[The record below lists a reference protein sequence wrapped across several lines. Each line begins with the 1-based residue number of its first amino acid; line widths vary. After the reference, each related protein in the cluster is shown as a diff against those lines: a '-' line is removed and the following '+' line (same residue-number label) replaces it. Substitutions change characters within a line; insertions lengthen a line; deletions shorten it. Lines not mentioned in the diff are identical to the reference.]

1 MRAVAQKFADIKLNI
16 QEIVQNTNVAASLDE
31 DTLTKI
37 GNDVVEGYND
47 DKQSRSEWEKKAKEY
62 FELAL
67 QVAKEKS
74 FPWPKASNVKFP
86 LVSIAAMQ
94 FGARAYPTLVPS
106 TGKIVQMRVLGK
118 DPDGQKFQ
126 RAQRVSTHMNYQLT
140 VQMEDWEEDYDKLL
154 IMLPIIGVAFKKT
167 YYDSSLRRNKSCLV
181 LPQNLVVN
189 YWTKSLEE
197 SFRITEVLYLTRN
210 QVKERQ
216 LQEIYLED
224 VDLGDPVLEVD
235 TDNEKRDLKPV
246 KVDQSTPYK
255 ILEQHTYLDLD
266 DDGYFEPY
274 IVTVDYHTAKVLRI
288 VPRFKQENIDTNV
301 DGDVVSIKADQYYT
315 KFPFFPNPD
324 GSFYDL
330 GFGHLLGPIN
340 EAVNTLINQLVDAG
354 TIRNLQ
360 AGFVG
365 KGIQIRKGEQRFQ
378 PGEWKQVNAIGDDL
392 RKQIVPL
399 PSNEPSKVL
408 FELLGLLIQSGK
420 ELASIAEIFVGK
432 MPGQNTPAYTT
443 KETVEQGMK
452 LFTAIYKRV
461 YRAQAKELKKLYE
474 LNRYYLDPQEYVS
487 VLDEPIQQSDYDAP
501 PDDLIP
507 AADPSASS
515 NTEKMAKVEALAQLL
530 PLGTINPMALTMRW
544 LEALDETQPEQLI
557 IPPEQQ
563 QQKPDPKVE
572 AEMAKTQIKQ
582 AESQHKMQMEE
593 LKMQLEQQKQTMQMQ
608 LEKQRMEMQMQF
620 EAMKQQLELTK
631 ARNETMV
638 DGMKHQQKMQQDDE
652 KHQQQMKMQAEK
664 PKPEAKKPASTKEK

>member
-1 MRAVAQKFADIKLNI
+1 MRAVAQKFADIKLKI

-274 IVTVDYHTAKVLRI
+274 IITVDYHTAKVLRI

-301 DGDVVSIKADQYYT
+301 DGDVVSIKPDHYYT

-340 EAVNTLINQLVDAG
+340 EAVNTLINQLVDSG

-461 YRAQAKELKKLYE
+461 YRAQTKELKKLYE
-474 LNRYYLDPQEYVS
+474 LNRYYLDPEEYVS
-487 VLDEPIQQSDYDAP
+487 VLDEPIQQSDYEAP

-593 LKMQLEQQKQTMQMQ
+593 LKMQLEQQKQIMQMQ

-631 ARNETMV
+631 ARNATMV
-638 DGMKHQQKMQQDDE
+638 EGAKHRQKMQQDDE
-652 KHQQQMKMQAEK
+652 KHQQQMKMQAQK
-664 PKPEAKKPASTKEK
+664 PKPASKEK

>member
-31 DTLTKI
+31 DILTKI

-67 QVAKEKS
+67 QIAKEKS

-216 LQEIYLED
+216 LQEFYLEN
-224 VDLGDPVLEVD
+224 VDLGDPILEVD
-235 TDNEKRDLKPV
+235 PDNEKRDLKPV

-266 DDGYFEPY
+266 YDGYFEPY

-340 EAVNTLINQLVDAG
+340 EAVNTLINQLIDSG

-392 RKQIVPL
+392 RKQIIPL

-620 EAMKQQLELTK
+620 EVIKQQLELTK

-652 KHQQQMKMQAEK
+652 KHQQQMKNR
-664 PKPEAKKPASTKEK
+664 STKEK

>member
-1 MRAVAQKFADIKLNI
+1 MQI
-16 QEIVQNTNVAASLDE
+16 QELVQQTNIAENLDE
-31 DTLTKI
+31 DRLTEI
-37 GNDVVEGYND
+37 GHSVVEGYND
-47 DKQSRSEWEKKAKEY
+47 DKQSRWQWEKKAKEY
-62 FELAL
+62 YDLAL

-74 FPWPKASNVKFP
+74 FPWPKASNIKFP
-86 LVSIAAMQ
+86 LISIAAMQ

-106 TGKIVQMRVLGK
+106 NGKIVQMRIFGA
-118 DPDGQKFQ
+118 DPDRQKAQ
-126 RAQRVSTHMNYQLT
+126 RAARVAAHMNYQLT
-140 VQMEDWEEDYDKLL
+140 VKMEDWEEDYDKLL
-154 IMLPIIGVAFKKT
+154 TMLPIIGTAFKKT
-167 YYDSSLRRNKSCLV
+167 YYDASMRTNKSCLV

-189 YWTKSLEE
+189 YWTKTLEE
-197 SFRITEVLYLTRN
+197 AFRVSEVLYLTKN

-216 LQEIYLED
+216 LKKIYLEA
-224 VDLGDPVLEVD
+224 DLGEPTVEIDLD
-235 TDNEKRDLKPV
+235 TQKRDMNVSKA
-246 KVDQSTPYK
+246 DEATPYK
-255 ILEQHTYLDLD
+255 IIEQHTFLDLD
-266 DDGYFEPY
+266 DDGYMEPY
-274 IVTVDYHTAKVLRI
+274 IVTVDYHSTKVLRI
-288 VPRFKQENIDTNV
+288 VPRFKQENIETDAEGTV
-301 DGDVVSIKADQYYT
+301 TYIKPDVYYT
-315 KFPFFPNPD
+315 KFPFIPNPD

-340 EAVNTLINQLVDAG
+340 EAVNTIINQLVDSG
-354 TIRNLQ
+354 TLRNLQ
-360 AGFVG
+360 AGFIG
-365 KGIQIRKGEQRFQ
+365 KGVQIRKGEQRFQ
-378 PGEWKQVNAIGDDL
+378 PGEWKQVNIIGDDM

-461 YRAQAKELKKLYE
+461 YRAQSKELKKLYE
-474 LNRYYLDPQEYVS
+474 LNRYYLDSEEYVS
-487 VLDEPIQQSDYDAP
+487 VLDEPVQQSDYLAP
-501 PDDLIP
+501 PDDLMP

-515 NTEKMAKVEALAQLL
+515 NTEKLAKAEALAQLL
-530 PLGTINPMALTMRW
+530 PLGTINPMGVTMRW
-544 LEALDETQPEQLI
+544 LEALEETNPQELI

-593 LKMQLEQQKQTMQMQ
+593 LKMQLEQQQQTMQMQ
-608 LEKQRMEMQMQF
+608 LEKQRMDMQMQF

-631 ARNETMV
+631 ARNEAMV
-638 DGMKHQQKMQQDDE
+638 DGAKHRQKLVQDDE
-652 KHQQQMKMQAEK
+652 KHQQQMKMAAEK
-664 PKPEAKKPASTKEK
+664 PKPKETKPK

>member
-1 MRAVAQKFADIKLNI
+1 LRAVAQKFADIKLNI

-118 DPDGQKFQ
+118 DPDGEKFK

-216 LQEIYLED
+216 LQDIYLAD

-301 DGDVVSIKADQYYT
+301 DGDVVSIKPDHYYT

-461 YRAQAKELKKLYE
+461 YRAQTKELKKLYE

-572 AEMAKTQIKQ
+572 AERAKTQIKQ

-593 LKMQLEQQKQTMQMQ
+593 LKMQLEQQKQIMQMQ

-631 ARNETMV
+631 ARNATMV

-652 KHQQQMKMQAEK
+652 KHQQQMKMQAQK
-664 PKPEAKKPASTKEK
+664 PKPASKEK

>member
-1 MRAVAQKFADIKLNI
+1 MNVMELVNETNI
-16 QEIVQNTNVAASLDE
+16 AERLDQEELD
-31 DTLTKI
+31 KI
-37 GNDVVEGYND
+37 GREVVEGYKN
-47 DKQSRSEWEKKAKEY
+47 DKQSRSKWEHQVKGY
-62 FELAL
+62 YELAL

-74 FPWPKASNVKFP
+74 FPWPKASNIKFP
-86 LVSIAAMQ
+86 LISTAAMQ
-94 FGARAYPTLVPS
+94 FGARAYPTLVPAN
-106 TGKIVQMRVLGK
+106 GKIVQIKVFGA
-118 DPDGQKFQ
+118 DPENQKSA
-126 RAQRVSTHMNYQLT
+126 RARRIASHMNYQLL
-140 VQMEDWEEDYDKLL
+140 VEMDDWEEDQDKLL
-154 IMLPIIGVAFKKT
+154 FMLPIVGTAFKKT
-167 YYDSSLRRNKSCLV
+167 YYDASRKRNKSCLV
-181 LPQNLVVN
+181 FPQNLVVN

-197 SFRITEVLYLTRN
+197 SYRITEVIFLNKNEIKEKKTRKVYLDADIGEPVIEVELN
-210 QVKERQ
+210 EERRD
-216 LQEIYLED
+216 QEPNV
-224 VDLGDPVLEVD
+224 VDGA
-235 TDNEKRDLKPV
+235 
-246 KVDQSTPYK
+246 TPYK

-274 IVTVDYHTAKVLRI
+274 IITVDLHSEKVLRI
-288 VPRFKQENIDTNV
+288 VARFKEENIDTDA
-301 DGDVVSIKADQYYT
+301 DGAVVYIKPDNYYT
-315 KFPFFPNPD
+315 KFPFIPNPD

-340 EAVNTLINQLVDAG
+340 ESVNTLINQLVDAG

-360 AGFVG
+360 AGFLG

-461 YRAQAKELKKLYE
+461 YRAQSREFKKIYE
-474 LNRYYLDPQEYVS
+474 LNKYYLDPEVYVS
-487 VLDEPIQQSDYDAP
+487 ILDEPVQQSDYMAP
-501 PDDLIP
+501 PDDLMP
-507 AADPSASS
+507 AADPTASS
-515 NTEKMAKVEALAQLL
+515 NTEKMAKTEALFPLMQ
-530 PLGTINPMALTMRW
+530 LGTINPMAVTMRM
-544 LEALDETQPEQLI
+544 LDAMDETNPQELI

-593 LKMQLEQQKQTMQMQ
+593 LKMQLEQQKQTMN
-608 LEKQRMEMQMQF
+608 LKFEEERMRMQMQF
-620 EAMKQQLELTK
+620 EAIKQQLEVQK
-631 ARNETMV
+631 AQNAASADAV
-638 DGMKHQQKMQQDDE
+638 KHRQKIVQDDE
-652 KHQQQMKMQAEK
+652 KHQVKLQQEKDK
-664 PKPEAKKPASTKEK
+664 PKPKEK

>member
-1 MRAVAQKFADIKLNI
+1 MELVSETNI
-16 QEIVQNTNVAASLDE
+16 AERLDQEELD
-31 DTLTKI
+31 KI
-37 GNDVVEGYND
+37 GREVVEGYKN
-47 DKQSRSEWEKKAKEY
+47 DKQSRSKWEHQVKGY
-62 FELAL
+62 YELAL

-74 FPWPKASNVKFP
+74 FPWPKASNIKFP
-86 LVSIAAMQ
+86 LISTAAMQ
-94 FGARAYPTLVPS
+94 FGARAYPTLVPAN
-106 TGKIVQMRVLGK
+106 GKIVQIKVFGA
-118 DPDGQKFQ
+118 DPENQKSA
-126 RAQRVSTHMNYQLT
+126 RARRIASHMNYQLL
-140 VQMEDWEEDYDKLL
+140 VEMDDWEEDQDKLL
-154 IMLPIIGVAFKKT
+154 LMLPIVGTAFKKT
-167 YYDSSLRRNKSCLV
+167 YYDASRKRNKSCLV
-181 LPQNLVVN
+181 FPQNLVVN

-197 SFRITEVLYLTRN
+197 SYRITEVIFLNKNEIKEKKTRKVYLDADIGEPVIEVELN
-210 QVKERQ
+210 EERRD
-216 LQEIYLED
+216 QEPNV
-224 VDLGDPVLEVD
+224 VDGA
-235 TDNEKRDLKPV
+235 
-246 KVDQSTPYK
+246 TPYK

-274 IVTVDYHTAKVLRI
+274 IITVDLHSEKVLRI
-288 VPRFKQENIDTNV
+288 VARFKEENIDTDA
-301 DGDVVSIKADQYYT
+301 DGAVVYIKPDNYYT
-315 KFPFFPNPD
+315 KFPFIPNPD

-340 EAVNTLINQLVDAG
+340 ESVNTLINQLVDAG

-360 AGFVG
+360 AGFLG

-461 YRAQAKELKKLYE
+461 YRAQSREFKKIYE
-474 LNRYYLDPQEYVS
+474 LNKYYLDPEVYVS
-487 VLDEPIQQSDYDAP
+487 ILDEPVQQSDYMAP
-501 PDDLIP
+501 PDDLMP
-507 AADPSASS
+507 AADPTASS
-515 NTEKMAKVEALAQLL
+515 NTEKMAKTEALFPLMQ
-530 PLGTINPMALTMRW
+530 LGTINPMAVTMRM
-544 LEALDETQPEQLI
+544 LDAMDETNPQELI

-582 AESQHKMQMEE
+582 AESQNKMQMEE
-593 LKMQLEQQKQTMQMQ
+593 LKMQLEQQKQTMS
-608 LEKQRMEMQMQF
+608 LKFEEERMRMQMQF
-620 EAMKQQLELTK
+620 EAIKQQLEVQK
-631 ARNETMV
+631 AQNAASADAV
-638 DGMKHQQKMQQDDE
+638 KHRQKIVQDDE
-652 KHQQQMKMQAEK
+652 KHQVKLQQEKDK
-664 PKPEAKKPASTKEK
+664 PKPKEK

>member
-47 DKQSRSEWEKKAKEY
+47 DKQSRSDWEKKAKEY

-652 KHQQQMKMQAEK
+652 KHQQQMKMQAQK
-664 PKPEAKKPASTKEK
+664 PKPASKEK

>member
-16 QEIVQNTNVAASLDE
+16 QEIVQNTNVAANLDE

-118 DPDGQKFQ
+118 DPDGEKFK

-216 LQEIYLED
+216 LQDIYLAD

-301 DGDVVSIKADQYYT
+301 DGDVVSIKPDHYYT

-340 EAVNTLINQLVDAG
+340 EAVNTLINQLVDSG

-461 YRAQAKELKKLYE
+461 YRAQTKELKKLYE

-515 NTEKMAKVEALAQLL
+515 NTEKLAKVEALAQLL

-593 LKMQLEQQKQTMQMQ
+593 LKMQLEQQKQIMQMQ

-631 ARNETMV
+631 ARNATMV

-652 KHQQQMKMQAEK
+652 KHQQQMKMQAQK
-664 PKPEAKKPASTKEK
+664 LKPASKEK

>member
-1 MRAVAQKFADIKLNI
+1 MNI
-16 QEIVQNTNVAASLDE
+16 QELVQSTNLAANLDE

-37 GNDVVEGYND
+37 GNEVVEGYND

-118 DPDGQKFQ
+118 DPDGQKYQ

-224 VDLGDPVLEVD
+224 VDLGDPILEVD

-255 ILEQHTYLDLD
+255 ILEQHTFLDLD

-288 VPRFKQENIDTNV
+288 VPRFKQENIDTNT
-301 DGDVVSIKADQYYT
+301 DGDVVSIKPDHYYT

-340 EAVNTLINQLVDAG
+340 EAVNTLINQLVDSG

-461 YRAQAKELKKLYE
+461 YRAQTKELKKLYE
-474 LNRYYLDPQEYVS
+474 LNRYYLDPEEYVS
-487 VLDEPIQQSDYDAP
+487 VLDEPIQQSDYESP

-620 EAMKQQLELTK
+620 EAMKQQLELAK

-638 DGMKHQQKMQQDDE
+638 EGAKHQQQLRQNDE
-652 KHQQQMKMQAEK
+652 KHQQQLKMQAEK
-664 PKPEAKKPASTKEK
+664 PKPEAKKPASSKEK

>member
-1 MRAVAQKFADIKLNI
+1 MNVMELVSETNI
-16 QEIVQNTNVAASLDE
+16 AERLDQEELD
-31 DTLTKI
+31 KI
-37 GNDVVEGYND
+37 GREVVEGYKN
-47 DKQSRSEWEKKAKEY
+47 DKQSRSKWEHQVKGY
-62 FELAL
+62 YELAL

-74 FPWPKASNVKFP
+74 FPWPKASNIKFP
-86 LVSIAAMQ
+86 LISTAAMQ
-94 FGARAYPTLVPS
+94 FGARAYPTLVPAN
-106 TGKIVQMRVLGK
+106 GKIVQIKVFGA
-118 DPDGQKFQ
+118 DPENQKAA
-126 RAQRVSTHMNYQLT
+126 RARRIASHMNYQLL
-140 VQMEDWEEDYDKLL
+140 VEMDEWEEDQDKLL
-154 IMLPIIGVAFKKT
+154 LMLPIVGTAFKKT
-167 YYDSSLRRNKSCLV
+167 YYDASRKRNKSCLV
-181 LPQNLVVN
+181 FPQNLVVN

-197 SFRITEVLYLTRN
+197 SYRITEVIFLNKNEIKEKKTRKVYLDADIGEPVIEVELN
-210 QVKERQ
+210 EERRD
-216 LQEIYLED
+216 QEPNV
-224 VDLGDPVLEVD
+224 VDGA
-235 TDNEKRDLKPV
+235 
-246 KVDQSTPYK
+246 TPYK

-274 IVTVDYHTAKVLRI
+274 IITVDLHSEKVLRI
-288 VPRFKQENIDTNV
+288 VARFKEENIDTDA
-301 DGDVVSIKADQYYT
+301 DGAVVYIKPDNYYT
-315 KFPFFPNPD
+315 KFPFIPNPD

-340 EAVNTLINQLVDAG
+340 ESVNTLINQLVDAG

-360 AGFVG
+360 AGFLG

-461 YRAQAKELKKLYE
+461 YRAQSREFKKIYE
-474 LNRYYLDPQEYVS
+474 LNKYYLDPEVYVS
-487 VLDEPIQQSDYDAP
+487 ILDEPVQQSDYMAP
-501 PDDLIP
+501 PDDLMP
-507 AADPSASS
+507 AADPTASS
-515 NTEKMAKVEALAQLL
+515 NTEKMAKTEALFPLMQ
-530 PLGTINPMALTMRW
+530 LGTINPMAVTMRM
-544 LEALDETQPEQLI
+544 LDAMDETNPQELI

-593 LKMQLEQQKQTMQMQ
+593 LKMQLEQQKQTMN
-608 LEKQRMEMQMQF
+608 LKFEEERMRMQMQF
-620 EAMKQQLELTK
+620 EAIKQQLDLQK
-631 ARNETMV
+631 AQNAASADAV
-638 DGMKHQQKMQQDDE
+638 KHRQKIVQDDE
-652 KHQQQMKMQAEK
+652 KHQVKLQQEKDK
-664 PKPEAKKPASTKEK
+664 PKPKEK

>member
-1 MRAVAQKFADIKLNI
+1 MELVSETNIAERLN
-16 QEIVQNTNVAASLDE
+16 QEELD
-31 DTLTKI
+31 KI
-37 GNDVVEGYND
+37 GREVVEGYKN
-47 DKQSRSEWEKKAKEY
+47 DKQSRSKWEHQVKGY
-62 FELAL
+62 YELAL

-74 FPWPKASNVKFP
+74 FPWPKASNIKFP
-86 LVSIAAMQ
+86 LISTAAMQ
-94 FGARAYPTLVPS
+94 FGARAYPTLVPAN
-106 TGKIVQMRVLGK
+106 GKIVQIKVFGA
-118 DPDGQKFQ
+118 DPENQKAA
-126 RAQRVSTHMNYQLT
+126 RARRIASHMNYQLL
-140 VQMEDWEEDYDKLL
+140 VEMDEWEEDQDKLL
-154 IMLPIIGVAFKKT
+154 LMLPIVGTAFKKT
-167 YYDSSLRRNKSCLV
+167 YYDASRKRNKSCLV
-181 LPQNLVVN
+181 FPQNLVVN

-197 SFRITEVLYLTRN
+197 SYRITEVIFLNKNEIKEKKTRKVYLDADIGEPVIEVELN
-210 QVKERQ
+210 EERRD
-216 LQEIYLED
+216 QEPNV
-224 VDLGDPVLEVD
+224 VDGA
-235 TDNEKRDLKPV
+235 
-246 KVDQSTPYK
+246 TPYK

-274 IVTVDYHTAKVLRI
+274 IITVDLHSEKVLRI
-288 VPRFKQENIDTNV
+288 VARFKEENIDTDA
-301 DGDVVSIKADQYYT
+301 DGAVVYIKPDNYYT
-315 KFPFFPNPD
+315 KFPFIPNPD

-340 EAVNTLINQLVDAG
+340 ESVNTLINQLVDAG

-360 AGFVG
+360 AGFLG

-461 YRAQAKELKKLYE
+461 YRAQSREFKKIYE
-474 LNRYYLDPQEYVS
+474 LNKYYLDPEVYVS
-487 VLDEPIQQSDYDAP
+487 ILDEPVQQSDYMAP
-501 PDDLIP
+501 PDDLMP
-507 AADPSASS
+507 AADPTASS
-515 NTEKMAKVEALAQLL
+515 NTEKMAKTEALFPLMQ
-530 PLGTINPMALTMRW
+530 LGTINPMAVTMRM
-544 LEALDETQPEQLI
+544 LDAMDETNPQELI

-593 LKMQLEQQKQTMQMQ
+593 LKMQLEQQKQTMN
-608 LEKQRMEMQMQF
+608 LKFEEERMRMQMQF
-620 EAMKQQLELTK
+620 EAIKQQLDLQK
-631 ARNETMV
+631 AQNAASADAV
-638 DGMKHQQKMQQDDE
+638 KHRQKIVQDDE
-652 KHQQQMKMQAEK
+652 KHQVKLQQEKDK
-664 PKPEAKKPASTKEK
+664 PKPKEK

>member
-1 MRAVAQKFADIKLNI
+1 MRADAQKFADIKLNI
-16 QEIVQNTNVAASLDE
+16 QEIVQNTNVAANLDE

-118 DPDGQKFQ
+118 DPDGEKFK

-216 LQEIYLED
+216 LQDIYLAD

-301 DGDVVSIKADQYYT
+301 DGDVVSIKPDHYYT

-340 EAVNTLINQLVDAG
+340 EAVNTLINQLVDSG

-461 YRAQAKELKKLYE
+461 YRAQTKELKKLYE

-593 LKMQLEQQKQTMQMQ
+593 LKMQLEQQKQIMQMQ

-631 ARNETMV
+631 ARNATMV
-638 DGMKHQQKMQQDDE
+638 EGAKHRQKMQQDDE
-652 KHQQQMKMQAEK
+652 KHQQQMKMQAQK
-664 PKPEAKKPASTKEK
+664 PKPASKEK

>member
-1 MRAVAQKFADIKLNI
+1 MELVSETNIAERLN
-16 QEIVQNTNVAASLDE
+16 QEELD
-31 DTLTKI
+31 KI
-37 GNDVVEGYND
+37 GREVVEGYKN
-47 DKQSRSEWEKKAKEY
+47 DKQSRSKWEHQVKGY
-62 FELAL
+62 YELAL

-74 FPWPKASNVKFP
+74 FPWPKASNIKFP
-86 LVSIAAMQ
+86 LISTAAMQ
-94 FGARAYPTLVPS
+94 FGARAYPTLVPAN
-106 TGKIVQMRVLGK
+106 GKIVQIKVFGA
-118 DPDGQKFQ
+118 DPENQKAA
-126 RAQRVSTHMNYQLT
+126 RARRIASHMNYQLL
-140 VQMEDWEEDYDKLL
+140 VEMDEWEEDQDKLL
-154 IMLPIIGVAFKKT
+154 LMLPIVGTAFKKT
-167 YYDSSLRRNKSCLV
+167 YYDASRKRNKSCLV
-181 LPQNLVVN
+181 FPQNLVVN

-197 SFRITEVLYLTRN
+197 SYRITEVIFLNKNEIKEKKTRKVYLDADIGEPTIEVELN
-210 QVKERQ
+210 EERRD
-216 LQEIYLED
+216 QEPNV
-224 VDLGDPVLEVD
+224 VDGA
-235 TDNEKRDLKPV
+235 
-246 KVDQSTPYK
+246 TPYK

-274 IVTVDYHTAKVLRI
+274 IITVDLHSEKVLRI
-288 VPRFKQENIDTNV
+288 VARFKEENIDTDA
-301 DGDVVSIKADQYYT
+301 DGAVVYIKPDNYYT
-315 KFPFFPNPD
+315 KFPFIPNPD

-340 EAVNTLINQLVDAG
+340 ESVNTLINQLVDAG

-360 AGFVG
+360 AGFLG

-461 YRAQAKELKKLYE
+461 YRAQSREFKKIYE
-474 LNRYYLDPQEYVS
+474 LNKYYLDPEVYVS
-487 VLDEPIQQSDYDAP
+487 ILDEPVQQSDYMAP
-501 PDDLIP
+501 PDDLMP
-507 AADPSASS
+507 AADPTASS
-515 NTEKMAKVEALAQLL
+515 NTEKMAKTEALFPLMQ
-530 PLGTINPMALTMRW
+530 LGTINPMAVTMRM
-544 LEALDETQPEQLI
+544 LDAMDETNPQELI

-593 LKMQLEQQKQTMQMQ
+593 LKMQLEQQKQTMN
-608 LEKQRMEMQMQF
+608 LKFEEERMRMQMQF
-620 EAMKQQLELTK
+620 EAIKQQLDLQK
-631 ARNETMV
+631 AQNAASA
-638 DGMKHQQKMQQDDE
+638 DAMKHRQKIVQDDE
-652 KHQQQMKMQAEK
+652 KHQVKLQQEKDK
-664 PKPEAKKPASTKEK
+664 PKPKEK

>member
-1 MRAVAQKFADIKLNI
+1 MQI
-16 QEIVQNTNVAASLDE
+16 QELVQQTNIAENLDE
-31 DTLTKI
+31 DRLTEI
-37 GNDVVEGYND
+37 GNSVVEGYND
-47 DKQSRSEWEKKAKEY
+47 DKQSRWQWEKKAKEY
-62 FELAL
+62 YDLAL

-74 FPWPKASNVKFP
+74 FPWPKASNIKFP
-86 LVSIAAMQ
+86 LISIAAMQ

-106 TGKIVQMRVLGK
+106 NGKIVQMRIFGA
-118 DPDGQKFQ
+118 DPDRQKAQ
-126 RAQRVSTHMNYQLT
+126 RAARVAAHMNYQLT
-140 VQMEDWEEDYDKLL
+140 VKMEDWEEDYDKLL
-154 IMLPIIGVAFKKT
+154 TMLPIIGTAFKKT
-167 YYDSSLRRNKSCLV
+167 YYDASMRTNKSCLV

-189 YWTKSLEE
+189 YWTKTLEE
-197 SFRITEVLYLTRN
+197 AFRVSEVLYLTKN

-216 LQEIYLED
+216 LKKIYLEA
-224 VDLGDPVLEVD
+224 DLGEPTVEIDPD
-235 TDNEKRDLKPV
+235 TQKRDMNISKA
-246 KVDQSTPYK
+246 DEATPYK
-255 ILEQHTYLDLD
+255 IIEQHTFLDLD
-266 DDGYFEPY
+266 DDGYMEPY
-274 IVTVDYHTAKVLRI
+274 IVTVDYHSTKVLRI
-288 VPRFKQENIDTNV
+288 VPRFKQENIETDAEGTV
-301 DGDVVSIKADQYYT
+301 TYIKPDVYYT
-315 KFPFFPNPD
+315 KFPFIPNPD

-340 EAVNTLINQLVDAG
+340 EAVNTIINQLVDSG
-354 TIRNLQ
+354 TLRNLQ
-360 AGFVG
+360 AGFIG
-365 KGIQIRKGEQRFQ
+365 KGVQIRKGEQRFQ
-378 PGEWKQVNAIGDDL
+378 PGEWKQVNIIGDDM

-461 YRAQAKELKKLYE
+461 YRAQSKELKKLYE
-474 LNRYYLDPQEYVS
+474 LNRYYLDSEEYVS
-487 VLDEPIQQSDYDAP
+487 VLDEPVQQSDYQAP
-501 PDDLIP
+501 PDDLMP

-515 NTEKMAKVEALAQLL
+515 NTEKLAKAEALAQLL
-530 PLGTINPMALTMRW
+530 PLGTINPMGVTMRW
-544 LEALDETQPEQLI
+544 LEALEETNPQELI

-608 LEKQRMEMQMQF
+608 LEKQRMDMQMQF
-620 EAMKQQLELTK
+620 EAMKQQLELAK
-631 ARNETMV
+631 ARNEAMV
-638 DGMKHQQKMQQDDE
+638 DGAKHRQKLVQDDE
-652 KHQQQMKMQAEK
+652 KHRQQMKMAAEK
-664 PKPEAKKPASTKEK
+664 PKPKETKPK

>member
-1 MRAVAQKFADIKLNI
+1 MNI
-16 QEIVQNTNVAASLDE
+16 QELVQSTNLAANLDE

-37 GNDVVEGYND
+37 GNEVVEGYND

-118 DPDGQKFQ
+118 DPDGQKYQ

-255 ILEQHTYLDLD
+255 ILEQHTFLDLD

-301 DGDVVSIKADQYYT
+301 DGDVVSIKPDHYYT

-340 EAVNTLINQLVDAG
+340 EAVNTLINQLVDSG

-461 YRAQAKELKKLYE
+461 YRAQTKELKKLYE
-474 LNRYYLDPQEYVS
+474 LNRYYLDPEEYVS
-487 VLDEPIQQSDYDAP
+487 VLDEPIQQSDYESP

-620 EAMKQQLELTK
+620 EAMKQQLELAK

-638 DGMKHQQKMQQDDE
+638 EGAKHQQQLRQNDE
-652 KHQQQMKMQAEK
+652 KHQQQLKMQAEK
-664 PKPEAKKPASTKEK
+664 PKPEAKKPASSKEK

>member
-1 MRAVAQKFADIKLNI
+1 MNVMSLVAETNIAEKLD
-16 QEIVQNTNVAASLDE
+16 QEELD
-31 DTLTKI
+31 KI
-37 GNDVVEGYND
+37 GREVVEGYNN
-47 DKQSRSEWEKKAKEY
+47 DKQSRSKWETNVKEY
-62 FELAL
+62 YDLAL

-74 FPWPKASNVKFP
+74 FPWPKASNIKFP
-86 LVSIAAMQ
+86 LISTAAMQ
-94 FGARAYPTLVPS
+94 FGARAYPTLVPAN
-106 TGKIVQMRVLGK
+106 GKIVQIKVFGA
-118 DPDGQKFQ
+118 DPDKQKSA
-126 RAQRVSTHMNYQLT
+126 RARRIANHMNYQLL
-140 VQMEDWEEDYDKLL
+140 VEMEEWEEDQDKLL
-154 IMLPIIGVAFKKT
+154 LMLPIVGTAFKKT
-167 YYDSSLRRNKSCLV
+167 YYDASRKRNKSCLV
-181 LPQNLVVN
+181 FPQNLVVN

-197 SFRITEVLYLTRN
+197 SYRVTEVIFLNKNEIKEKQTR
-210 QVKERQ
+210 K
-216 LQEIYLED
+216 IYLD
-224 VDLGDPVLEVD
+224 VDLGQPVIEVD
-235 TDNEKRDLKPV
+235 KNEQKRDQEPNV
-246 KVDQSTPYK
+246 VDGATPYK

-274 IVTVDYHTAKVLRI
+274 IITVDLHSEKVLRI
-288 VPRFKQENIDTNV
+288 VARFKEENIDTDIDGNV
-301 DGDVVSIKADQYYT
+301 VYIKPDNYYT
-315 KFPFFPNPD
+315 KFPFIPNPD

-340 EAVNTLINQLVDAG
+340 EAVNTIINQLVDAG

-360 AGFVG
+360 AGFLG

-461 YRAQAKELKKLYE
+461 YRAQSREFKKIYE
-474 LNRYYLDPQEYVS
+474 LNKYYLDPEEYVS
-487 VLDEPIQQSDYDAP
+487 ILDEPVQQSDYQAP

-507 AADPSASS
+507 AADPTASS
-515 NTEKMAKVEALAQLL
+515 NTEKMAKTEALFPLL
-530 PLGTINPMALTMRW
+530 QLGTINPMAVTMRM
-544 LEALDETQPEQLI
+544 LEAMDETNPQELL

-572 AEMAKTQIKQ
+572 AEMAKVKIKE

-593 LKMQLEQQKQTMQMQ
+593 MKMALAQQEQTMNMKFEQERMRMQ
-608 LEKQRMEMQMQF
+608 VQF
-620 EAMKQQLELTK
+620 EAVKQQLEIQK
-631 ARNETMV
+631 AQNAAGA
-638 DGMKHQQKMQQDDE
+638 DAMKHRQKLQQDDE
-652 KHQQQMKMQAEK
+652 KHQVKLRQERD
-664 PKPEAKKPASTKEK
+664 KPAPKEK

>member
-1 MRAVAQKFADIKLNI
+1 MELVSETNI
-16 QEIVQNTNVAASLDE
+16 AERLDQEELD
-31 DTLTKI
+31 KI
-37 GNDVVEGYND
+37 GREVVEGYKN
-47 DKQSRSEWEKKAKEY
+47 DKQSRSKWEHQVKGY
-62 FELAL
+62 YELAL

-74 FPWPKASNVKFP
+74 FPWPKASNIKFP
-86 LVSIAAMQ
+86 LISTAAMQ
-94 FGARAYPTLVPS
+94 FGARAYPTLVPAN
-106 TGKIVQMRVLGK
+106 GKIVQIKVFGA
-118 DPDGQKFQ
+118 DPENQKAA
-126 RAQRVSTHMNYQLT
+126 RARRIASHMNYQLL
-140 VQMEDWEEDYDKLL
+140 VEMDEWEEDQDKLL
-154 IMLPIIGVAFKKT
+154 LMLPIVGTAFKKT
-167 YYDSSLRRNKSCLV
+167 YYDASRKRNKSCLV
-181 LPQNLVVN
+181 FPQNLVVN

-197 SFRITEVLYLTRN
+197 SYRITEVIFLNKNEIKEKKTRKVYLDADIGEPTIEVELN
-210 QVKERQ
+210 EERRD
-216 LQEIYLED
+216 QEPNV
-224 VDLGDPVLEVD
+224 VDGA
-235 TDNEKRDLKPV
+235 
-246 KVDQSTPYK
+246 TPYK

-274 IVTVDYHTAKVLRI
+274 IITVDLHSEKVLRI
-288 VPRFKQENIDTNV
+288 VARFKEENIDTDA
-301 DGDVVSIKADQYYT
+301 DGAVVYIKPDNYYT
-315 KFPFFPNPD
+315 KFPFIPNPD

-340 EAVNTLINQLVDAG
+340 ESVNTLINQLVDAG

-360 AGFVG
+360 AGFLG

-461 YRAQAKELKKLYE
+461 YRAQSREFKKIYE
-474 LNRYYLDPQEYVS
+474 LNKYYLDPEVYVS
-487 VLDEPIQQSDYDAP
+487 ILDEPVQQSDYMAP
-501 PDDLIP
+501 PDDLMP
-507 AADPSASS
+507 AADPTASS
-515 NTEKMAKVEALAQLL
+515 NTEKMAKTEALFPLMQ
-530 PLGTINPMALTMRW
+530 LGTINPMAVTMRM
-544 LEALDETQPEQLI
+544 LDAMDETNPQELI

-593 LKMQLEQQKQTMQMQ
+593 LKMQLEQQKQTMT
-608 LEKQRMEMQMQF
+608 LKFEEERMRMQMQF
-620 EAMKQQLELTK
+620 EAIKQQLDLQK
-631 ARNETMV
+631 AQNAASADAV
-638 DGMKHQQKMQQDDE
+638 KHRQKIVQDDE
-652 KHQQQMKMQAEK
+652 KHQVKLQQEKDK
-664 PKPEAKKPASTKEK
+664 PKPKEK

>member
-1 MRAVAQKFADIKLNI
+1 MRADAQKFADIKLKI

-118 DPDGQKFQ
+118 DPDGEKFK

-216 LQEIYLED
+216 LQNIYLAD

-274 IVTVDYHTAKVLRI
+274 IITVDYHTAKVLRI

-301 DGDVVSIKADQYYT
+301 DGDVVSIKPDHYYT

-340 EAVNTLINQLVDAG
+340 EAVNTLINQLVDSG

-461 YRAQAKELKKLYE
+461 YRAQTKELKKLYE
-474 LNRYYLDPQEYVS
+474 LNRYYLDPEEYVS
-487 VLDEPIQQSDYDAP
+487 VLDEPIQQSDYEAP

-593 LKMQLEQQKQTMQMQ
+593 LKMQLEQQKQIMQMQ

-631 ARNETMV
+631 ARNATMV
-638 DGMKHQQKMQQDDE
+638 EGAKHRQKMQQNDE
-652 KHQQQMKMQAEK
+652 KHQQQLKMQAEK
-664 PKPEAKKPASTKEK
+664 PKPEAKKPASSKEK

>member
-16 QEIVQNTNVAASLDE
+16 QEIVQNTNVAANLDE

-118 DPDGQKFQ
+118 DPDGEKFK

-216 LQEIYLED
+216 LQNIYLAD

-301 DGDVVSIKADQYYT
+301 DGDVVSIKPDHYYT

-340 EAVNTLINQLVDAG
+340 EAVNTLINQLVDSG

-461 YRAQAKELKKLYE
+461 YRAQTKELKKLYE

-487 VLDEPIQQSDYDAP
+487 VLDEPIQQSDYEAP

-593 LKMQLEQQKQTMQMQ
+593 LKMQLEQQKQIMQMQ

-631 ARNETMV
+631 ARNATMI

-652 KHQQQMKMQAEK
+652 KHQQQMKMQAQK
-664 PKPEAKKPASTKEK
+664 PKPASKEK

>member
-1 MRAVAQKFADIKLNI
+1 MRAVAQKFVDIKLNI

-608 LEKQRMEMQMQF
+608 LEKQKMEMQMQF

>member
-1 MRAVAQKFADIKLNI
+1 MNVMELVSETNI
-16 QEIVQNTNVAASLDE
+16 AERLDQEELD
-31 DTLTKI
+31 KI
-37 GNDVVEGYND
+37 GREVVEGYKN
-47 DKQSRSEWEKKAKEY
+47 DKQSRSKWEHQVKGY
-62 FELAL
+62 YELAL

-74 FPWPKASNVKFP
+74 FPWPKASNIKFP
-86 LVSIAAMQ
+86 LISTAAMQ
-94 FGARAYPTLVPS
+94 FGARAYPTLVPAN
-106 TGKIVQMRVLGK
+106 GKIVQIKVFGA
-118 DPDGQKFQ
+118 DPENQKAA
-126 RAQRVSTHMNYQLT
+126 RARRIASHMNYQLL
-140 VQMEDWEEDYDKLL
+140 VEMDEWEEDQDKLL
-154 IMLPIIGVAFKKT
+154 LMLPIVGTAFKKT
-167 YYDSSLRRNKSCLV
+167 YYDASRKRNKSCLV
-181 LPQNLVVN
+181 FPQNLVVN

-197 SFRITEVLYLTRN
+197 SYRITEVIFLNKNEIKEKKTRKVYLDADIGEPVIEVELN
-210 QVKERQ
+210 EERRD
-216 LQEIYLED
+216 QEPNV
-224 VDLGDPVLEVD
+224 VDGA
-235 TDNEKRDLKPV
+235 
-246 KVDQSTPYK
+246 TPYK

-266 DDGYFEPY
+266 EDGYFEPY
-274 IVTVDYHTAKVLRI
+274 IITVDLHSEKVLRI
-288 VPRFKQENIDTNV
+288 VARFKEENIDTDS
-301 DGDVVSIKADQYYT
+301 DGAVVYIKPDNYYT
-315 KFPFFPNPD
+315 KFPFIPNPD

-340 EAVNTLINQLVDAG
+340 ESVNTLINQLVDAG

-360 AGFVG
+360 AGFLG

-461 YRAQAKELKKLYE
+461 YRAQSREFKKIYD
-474 LNRYYLDPQEYVS
+474 LNKYYLDPEVYVS
-487 VLDEPIQQSDYDAP
+487 ILDEPVQQSDYMAP
-501 PDDLIP
+501 PDDLMP
-507 AADPSASS
+507 AADPTASS
-515 NTEKMAKVEALAQLL
+515 NTEKMAKTEALFPLMQ
-530 PLGTINPMALTMRW
+530 LGTINPMAVTMRM
-544 LEALDETQPEQLI
+544 LDAMDETNPQELI

-593 LKMQLEQQKQTMQMQ
+593 LKMQLEQQKQTMS
-608 LEKQRMEMQMQF
+608 LKFEEERMRMQMQF
-620 EAMKQQLELTK
+620 EAIKQQLDLQK
-631 ARNETMV
+631 AQNAASADAV
-638 DGMKHQQKMQQDDE
+638 KHRQKIVQDDE
-652 KHQQQMKMQAEK
+652 KHQVKLQQEKDK
-664 PKPEAKKPASTKEK
+664 PKPKEK

>member
-1 MRAVAQKFADIKLNI
+1 MRADAQKFADIKLKI
-16 QEIVQNTNVAASLDE
+16 QEIVQNTNVAANLDE

-86 LVSIAAMQ
+86 LVSIASMQ

-118 DPDGQKFQ
+118 DPDGEKFK

-216 LQEIYLED
+216 LQDIYLAD

-255 ILEQHTYLDLD
+255 ILEQHTFLDLD

-461 YRAQAKELKKLYE
+461 YRAQSKELKKLYE
-474 LNRYYLDPQEYVS
+474 LNRYYLDPEEYVS

-515 NTEKMAKVEALAQLL
+515 NTEKLAKVEALAQLL

-544 LEALDETQPEQLI
+544 LEAMDETQPEQLI

-582 AESQHKMQMEE
+582 AESQQKMQMEE

-608 LEKQRMEMQMQF
+608 LEKQKMEMQIQF

-631 ARNETMV
+631 ARNATMV

-652 KHQQQMKMQAEK
+652 KHQQQMKMQAQK
-664 PKPEAKKPASTKEK
+664 PKPASKEK

>member
-1 MRAVAQKFADIKLNI
+1 MQI
-16 QEIVQNTNVAASLDE
+16 QELVQQTNIAENLDE
-31 DTLTKI
+31 DRLTEI
-37 GNDVVEGYND
+37 GHSVVEGYND
-47 DKQSRSEWEKKAKEY
+47 DKQSRWQWEKKAKEY
-62 FELAL
+62 YDLAL

-74 FPWPKASNVKFP
+74 FPWPKASNIKFP
-86 LVSIAAMQ
+86 LISIAAMQ

-106 TGKIVQMRVLGK
+106 NGKIVQMRIFGA
-118 DPDGQKFQ
+118 DPDRQKAQ
-126 RAQRVSTHMNYQLT
+126 RAARVAAHMNYQLT
-140 VQMEDWEEDYDKLL
+140 VKMEDWEEDYDKLL
-154 IMLPIIGVAFKKT
+154 TMLPIIGTAFKKT
-167 YYDSSLRRNKSCLV
+167 YYDASMRTNKSCLV

-189 YWTKSLEE
+189 YWTKTLEE
-197 SFRITEVLYLTRN
+197 AFRVSEVLYQTKN

-216 LQEIYLED
+216 LKKIYLEA
-224 VDLGDPVLEVD
+224 DLGEPTVEIDPD
-235 TDNEKRDLKPV
+235 TQKRDMNVSKA
-246 KVDQSTPYK
+246 DEATPYK
-255 ILEQHTYLDLD
+255 IIEQHTFLDLD
-266 DDGYFEPY
+266 DDGYMEPY
-274 IVTVDYHTAKVLRI
+274 IVTVDYHSTKVLRI
-288 VPRFKQENIDTNV
+288 VPRFKQENIETDAEGTV
-301 DGDVVSIKADQYYT
+301 TYIKPDVYYT
-315 KFPFFPNPD
+315 KFPFIPNPD

-340 EAVNTLINQLVDAG
+340 EAVNTIINQLVDSG
-354 TIRNLQ
+354 TLRNLQ
-360 AGFVG
+360 AGFIG
-365 KGIQIRKGEQRFQ
+365 KGVQIRKGEQRFQ
-378 PGEWKQVNAIGDDL
+378 PGEWKQVNIIGDDM

-461 YRAQAKELKKLYE
+461 YRAQSKELKKLYE
-474 LNRYYLDPQEYVS
+474 LNRYYLDSEEYVS
-487 VLDEPIQQSDYDAP
+487 VLDEPIQQSDYQAP
-501 PDDLIP
+501 PDDLMP

-515 NTEKMAKVEALAQLL
+515 NTEKLAKAEALAQLL
-530 PLGTINPMALTMRW
+530 PLGTINPMGVTMRW
-544 LEALDETQPEQLI
+544 LEALEETNPQELI

-631 ARNETMV
+631 ARNEAMV
-638 DGMKHQQKMQQDDE
+638 DGAKHRQKLVQDDE
-652 KHQQQMKMQAEK
+652 KHQQQMKMAAEK
-664 PKPEAKKPASTKEK
+664 PKPKETKPK

>member
-1 MRAVAQKFADIKLNI
+1 MNVMELVSETNI
-16 QEIVQNTNVAASLDE
+16 AERLDQEELDKTGRE
-31 DTLTKI
+31 
-37 GNDVVEGYND
+37 VVEGYKN
-47 DKQSRSEWEKKAKEY
+47 DKQSRSKWEHQVKGY
-62 FELAL
+62 YELAL

-74 FPWPKASNVKFP
+74 FPWPKASNIKFP
-86 LVSIAAMQ
+86 LISTAAMQ
-94 FGARAYPTLVPS
+94 FGARAYPTLVPAN
-106 TGKIVQMRVLGK
+106 GKIVQIKVFGA
-118 DPDGQKFQ
+118 DPENQKAA
-126 RAQRVSTHMNYQLT
+126 RARRIASHMNYQLL
-140 VQMEDWEEDYDKLL
+140 VEMDEWEEDQDKLL
-154 IMLPIIGVAFKKT
+154 LMLPIVGTAFKKT
-167 YYDSSLRRNKSCLV
+167 YYDASRKRNKSCLV
-181 LPQNLVVN
+181 FPQNLVVN

-197 SFRITEVLYLTRN
+197 SYRITEVIFLNKNEIKEKKTRKVYLDADIGEPTIEVELN
-210 QVKERQ
+210 EERRD
-216 LQEIYLED
+216 QEPNV
-224 VDLGDPVLEVD
+224 VDGA
-235 TDNEKRDLKPV
+235 
-246 KVDQSTPYK
+246 TPYK

-274 IVTVDYHTAKVLRI
+274 IITVDLHSEKVLRI
-288 VPRFKQENIDTNV
+288 VARFKEENIDTDA
-301 DGDVVSIKADQYYT
+301 DGAVVYIKPDNYYT
-315 KFPFFPNPD
+315 KFPFIPNPD

-340 EAVNTLINQLVDAG
+340 ESVNTLINQLVDAG

-360 AGFVG
+360 AGFLG

-461 YRAQAKELKKLYE
+461 YRAQSREFKKIYE
-474 LNRYYLDPQEYVS
+474 LNKYYLDPEVYVS
-487 VLDEPIQQSDYDAP
+487 ILDEPVQQSDYMAP
-501 PDDLIP
+501 PDDLMP
-507 AADPSASS
+507 AADPTASS
-515 NTEKMAKVEALAQLL
+515 NTEKMAKTEALFPLMQ
-530 PLGTINPMALTMRW
+530 LGTINPMAVTMRM
-544 LEALDETQPEQLI
+544 LDAMDETNPQELI

-593 LKMQLEQQKQTMQMQ
+593 LKMQLEQQKQTMN
-608 LEKQRMEMQMQF
+608 LKFEEERMRMQMQF
-620 EAMKQQLELTK
+620 EAIKQQLEVQK
-631 ARNETMV
+631 AQNAASADAV
-638 DGMKHQQKMQQDDE
+638 KHRQKIVQDDE
-652 KHQQQMKMQAEK
+652 KHQVKLQQEKDK
-664 PKPEAKKPASTKEK
+664 PKPKEK

>member
-16 QEIVQNTNVAASLDE
+16 QEIVQNTNVAANLDE

-118 DPDGQKFQ
+118 DPDGEKFK

-216 LQEIYLED
+216 LQDIYLAD

-301 DGDVVSIKADQYYT
+301 DGDVVSIKPDHYYT

-340 EAVNTLINQLVDAG
+340 EAVNTLINQLVDSG

-461 YRAQAKELKKLYE
+461 YRAQTKELKKLYE

-487 VLDEPIQQSDYDAP
+487 VLDEPIQQSDYKAP

-593 LKMQLEQQKQTMQMQ
+593 LKMQLEQQKQIMQMQ

-631 ARNETMV
+631 ARNATMI

-652 KHQQQMKMQAEK
+652 KHQQQMKMQAQK
-664 PKPEAKKPASTKEK
+664 PKPASKEK